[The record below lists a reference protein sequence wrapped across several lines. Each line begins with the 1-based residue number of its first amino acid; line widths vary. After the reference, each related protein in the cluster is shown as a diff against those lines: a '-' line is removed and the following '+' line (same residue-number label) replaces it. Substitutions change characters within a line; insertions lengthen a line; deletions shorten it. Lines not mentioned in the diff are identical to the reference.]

1 MHTTDIRIDWPW
13 VRDELM
19 KKEHIRRGSAPH
31 AVFEKHCRHAR
42 RLAVP
47 TVISVEKKIACPGPG
62 TVTVSP
68 SVTLH
73 GARLQAALR
82 GASHACI
89 FLVTIGDELEN
100 TASGYMKVG
109 DSLEGYMLDRIGSFA
124 VESLAENFED
134 RLRKIYGAK
143 KRSVSMRVSP
153 GYCDWPVEEQSKLAK
168 LLDFSRAGVRL
179 TESLMMV
186 PKKSISGLVGIGP
199 EGLFSK
205 TGSRCGMCDNK
216 ECAYRSSS

>member
-1 MHTTDIRIDWPW
+1 MQTTDIRIDWPW

-19 KKEHIRRGSAPH
+19 KKERIGRGSAPH
-31 AVFEKHCRHAR
+31 AALEKYCKEAR
-42 RLAVP
+42 RFAVP
-47 TVISVEKKIACPGPG
+47 TVISVEKKIACPRPG
-62 TVTVSP
+62 AVRVSP

-73 GARLQAALR
+73 GARLQDALR

-89 FLVTIGDELEN
+89 FLATIGDGLEN
-100 TASGYMKVG
+100 AASSYMKAG
-109 DSLEGYMLDRIGSFA
+109 DSLEGYILDRIGSFA
-124 VESLAENFED
+124 VESLAEGFED
-134 RLRKIYGAK
+134 HLRKIYGAK
-143 KRSVSMRVSP
+143 KLSVSMRVSP

-179 TESLMMV
+179 TEACMMV

-216 ECAYRSSS
+216 ECTYRSVP